1 MKRVVLRIGCGAVCA
16 ALALT
21 LGCGCALLPPATG
34 VPGAASSA
42 VSVPTD
48 DSGKPLYDPAVLNDS
63 RLRVLYCDSRSGSST
78 TILCGSTPL
87 HQSTR
92 SENVSLVEDSVTGT
106 ADYWLRSWSDPTGR
120 GGRRTALYDK
130 TGTEVMSFEG
140 EQSATLQ
147 NGLLVLQ
154 ESRLID
160 GGYVPESGY
169 GTCQVIDLATGAAL
183 PVPEGAYSCTL
194 CGDKLVFSC
203 YARPEGLDDYDWDT
217 DYQQNRW
224 VVVQEKDGTP
234 VYRAEA
240 ASAYRLFYDSDT
252 LSDWVKLD
260 VATGEETTDQIL
272 YNTQTGEQYTGFLQV
287 YPGGLASFSTSDGR
301 YELRD
306 MTTED
311 RGLIST
317 FDEQPSQY
325 FPGYVV
331 TWHSGEGHGYE
342 LYDLETGAK
351 TPLYDVDATDNTVA
365 VYALDGSTACI
376 PLMAQMLADTT
387 GMDLEE
393 ARSSITVS
401 TTAYA
406 LENFGLYDTTT
417 RMLVVYEA
425 PDYVKEEL
433 QKANVELEQ
442 KPIGVDALVFIV
454 NEDNPV
460 QALSQQQL
468 RDIYAGKITNWKD
481 VGGKDQEIVAFQRG
495 EDSGSQTLFKKLLI
509 QGGELMTP
517 PSELA
522 PAAMGELVD
531 SIADYNNSANA
542 IGFSVYYY
550 IDQMYSKP
558 GLRLLAV
565 DGVTPSNDTLADGS
579 YPLCNDFYAVIHPDA
594 AADSPERRLYDWLD
608 TDAGQDCIKKSGYVA
623 VGPQTTVTI
632 VD

>member
-1 MKRVVLRIGCGAVCA
+1 MKRVVLRIGCGAVCT

-21 LGCGCALLPPATG
+21 LGCGCTLLPPATG

-48 DSGKPLYDPAVLNDS
+48 DNGKPLYDPAVLNDS
-63 RLRVLYCDSRSGSST
+63 RLRVLYYYGRSGSST

-87 HQSTR
+87 HQSAR
-92 SENVSLVEDSVTGT
+92 SENVSLVEDSATGT

-169 GTCQVIDLATGAAL
+169 GTCRVIDLATGAAL

-217 DYQQNRW
+217 DYQQNSW
-224 VVVQEKDGTP
+224 VVVQEKDGTT
-234 VYRAEA
+234 VYRADA
-240 ASAYRLFYDSDT
+240 ASAYRLFYDSNT
-252 LSDWVKLD
+252 LSDWVELD
-260 VATGEETTDQIL
+260 IATGEETTDQIL
-272 YNTQTGEQYTGFLQV
+272 YNTQTGEQYMGFLQV

-331 TWHSGEGHGYE
+331 TWHSGEDHGYE

-365 VYALDGSTACI
+365 VYALDGSLRVYSKDNGKLLT
-376 PLMAQMLADTT
+376 DTT
-387 GMDLEE
+387 VEPVEHQQRVRMSNCGTGYVWLELQDNDRYE
-393 ARSSITVS
+393 
-401 TTAYA
+401 TTATRLYGPQGLVSDLTA
-406 LENFGLYDTTT
+406 LQGKYSYVNYLTTDPDGRPMFYGSRAAAGSAYGNVCDVLDADGKVVLHGLSSCTGYYSNS
-417 RMLVVYEA
+417 LNA
-425 PDYVKEEL
+425 LPDH
-433 QKANVELEQ
+433 
-442 KPIGVDALVFIV
+442 VF
-454 NEDNPV
+454 
-460 QALSQQQL
+460 A
-468 RDIYAGKITNWKD
+468 A
-481 VGGKDQEIVAFQRG
+481 QRG
-495 EDSGSQTLFKKLLI
+495 FYVGWMDTSGNWLYCQSIFSSATADDV
-509 QGGELMTP
+509 
-517 PSELA
+517 PS
-522 PAAMGELVD
+522 
-531 SIADYNNSANA
+531 Y
-542 IGFSVYYY
+542 
-550 IDQMYSKP
+550 
-558 GLRLLAV
+558 
-565 DGVTPSNDTLADGS
+565 
-579 YPLCNDFYAVIHPDA
+579 
-594 AADSPERRLYDWLD
+594 
-608 TDAGQDCIKKSGYVA
+608 GY
-623 VGPQTTVTI
+623 
-632 VD
+632 

>member
-1 MKRVVLRIGCGAVCA
+1 MKRVVLRIGCGAVCT

-48 DSGKPLYDPAVLNDS
+48 DSGKLLYDPAVLNDG
-63 RLRVLYCDSRSGSST
+63 RLRVLYCYGRSGSST
-78 TILCGSTPL
+78 TILCGNTPL
-87 HQSTR
+87 HQSVR
-92 SENVSLVEDSVTGT
+92 SENVSLVEDSTTGT

-140 EQSATLQ
+140 EQNATLQ

-183 PVPEGAYSCTL
+183 PVPEGAYSCTV

-217 DYQQNRW
+217 NYQQNSW

-234 VYRAEA
+234 AYRADA

-252 LSDWVKLD
+252 LSDWVELD

-287 YPGGLASFSTSDGR
+287 YPGGLASFSTGDGR

-311 RGLIST
+311 RGLIAT

-331 TWHSGEGHGYE
+331 TWHSGEDHGYD

-351 TPLYDVDATDNTVA
+351 TPLYDVDATDSTVA
-365 VYALDGSTACI
+365 VYALDGSLRVYSKDNGKLLT
-376 PLMAQMLADTT
+376 DTT
-387 GMDLEE
+387 VEPLEHQQ
-393 ARSSITVS
+393 RV
-401 TTAYA
+401 
-406 LENFGLYDTTT
+406 
-417 RMLVVYEA
+417 RM
-425 PDYVKEEL
+425 
-433 QKANVELEQ
+433 
-442 KPIGVDALVFIV
+442 
-454 NEDNPV
+454 
-460 QALSQQQL
+460 
-468 RDIYAGKITNWKD
+468 
-481 VGGKDQEIVAFQRG
+481 
-495 EDSGSQTLFKKLLI
+495 
-509 QGGELMTP
+509 
-517 PSELA
+517 
-522 PAAMGELVD
+522 
-531 SIADYNNSANA
+531 
-542 IGFSVYYY
+542 
-550 IDQMYSKP
+550 
-558 GLRLLAV
+558 
-565 DGVTPSNDTLADGS
+565 SNCG
-579 YPLCNDFYAVIHPDA
+579 
-594 AADSPERRLYDWLD
+594 
-608 TDAGQDCIKKSGYVA
+608 SGYVWLELQDNDRYKTTATRLYGPQGLVSDLTALQGKYGYINYLTTDPDGRPMFCGIRSA
-623 VGPQTTVTI
+623 VGSAYGNVCDVLDADGNVVLQGLSSCTGYYSNSLNALPDHVFAAQRGFYVGWMDTSGNWLYCQSIFSSATADDVPSYGY
-632 VD
+632 

>member
-1 MKRVVLRIGCGAVCA
+1 MKRVVLRIGCEAVCT

-48 DSGKPLYDPAVLNDS
+48 DNGNPLYDPAVLNDS
-63 RLRVLYCDSRSGSST
+63 RLRVLYCDGRFGSST

-92 SENVSLVEDSVTGT
+92 SENVSLVEDSATGT

-147 NGLLVLQ
+147 SGLLVLQ

-203 YARPEGLDDYDWDT
+203 YDRPEGLDDYDWDT
-217 DYQQNRW
+217 DYQQNSW

-252 LSDWVKLD
+252 LSDWVELD

-272 YNTQTGEQYTGFLQV
+272 YNVLTGEQCTGFLQV

-311 RGLIST
+311 RGLIAT

-331 TWHSGEGHGYE
+331 TWHSGEDHGYD

-365 VYALDGSTACI
+365 VYALDGSLRVYSKDNGKLLT
-376 PLMAQMLADTT
+376 DTT
-387 GMDLEE
+387 VEPVEHQQRVRMSNCGTGYVWLELQDNDRYE
-393 ARSSITVS
+393 
-401 TTAYA
+401 TTATRLYGPQGLVSDLTA
-406 LENFGLYDTTT
+406 LQGKYSYVNYLTTDPDGRPMFCGSRAAAGSAYGNVCDVLDADGKVVLQGLSSCTGYYSNS
-417 RMLVVYEA
+417 LNA
-425 PDYVKEEL
+425 LPDH
-433 QKANVELEQ
+433 
-442 KPIGVDALVFIV
+442 VF
-454 NEDNPV
+454 
-460 QALSQQQL
+460 A
-468 RDIYAGKITNWKD
+468 A
-481 VGGKDQEIVAFQRG
+481 QRG
-495 EDSGSQTLFKKLLI
+495 FYVGWMDTSGNWLYCQSIFSSATADDV
-509 QGGELMTP
+509 
-517 PSELA
+517 PS
-522 PAAMGELVD
+522 
-531 SIADYNNSANA
+531 Y
-542 IGFSVYYY
+542 
-550 IDQMYSKP
+550 
-558 GLRLLAV
+558 
-565 DGVTPSNDTLADGS
+565 
-579 YPLCNDFYAVIHPDA
+579 
-594 AADSPERRLYDWLD
+594 
-608 TDAGQDCIKKSGYVA
+608 GY
-623 VGPQTTVTI
+623 
-632 VD
+632 

>member
-1 MKRVVLRIGCGAVCA
+1 MKRVVLRIGCGAVCT

-48 DSGKPLYDPAVLNDS
+48 DSGKPLYDPAVLNDG
-63 RLRVLYCDSRSGSST
+63 RLRVLYCDGRSGSST

-87 HQSTR
+87 HQSAR
-92 SENVSLVEDSVTGT
+92 SENVSLVEDSATGT

-140 EQSATLQ
+140 EQNATLQ
-147 NGLLVLQ
+147 NGLLVLL

-183 PVPEGAYSCTL
+183 PVPEGAYSCTV

-217 DYQQNRW
+217 DYQQNSW

-234 VYRAEA
+234 VYRADA

-252 LSDWVKLD
+252 LSDWVELD
-260 VATGEETTDQIL
+260 VTTGEETTDQIL

-287 YPGGLASFSTSDGR
+287 YPSGLASFSSGNGR

-311 RGLIST
+311 RGLIAA

-331 TWHSGEGHGYE
+331 TWHSGEDHGYE

-351 TPLYDVDATDNTVA
+351 TPLYDVNATDNTIA
-365 VYALDGSTACI
+365 VYAQDGSLRVYSKDNGKLLT
-376 PLMAQMLADTT
+376 DTT
-387 GMDLEE
+387 VEPVEHQQRVRMSNCGSGYVWLELQDNDRYE
-393 ARSSITVS
+393 
-401 TTAYA
+401 TTATRLYGPQGLVSDLTA
-406 LENFGLYDTTT
+406 LQGKYSYVDYLTTDPDGRPMFCGSRAAAGSAYGSVYDVLDADGKVVLQGLASCAGYYSNS
-417 RMLVVYEA
+417 LNA
-425 PDYVKEEL
+425 LPDH
-433 QKANVELEQ
+433 
-442 KPIGVDALVFIV
+442 VF
-454 NEDNPV
+454 
-460 QALSQQQL
+460 A
-468 RDIYAGKITNWKD
+468 A
-481 VGGKDQEIVAFQRG
+481 QRG
-495 EDSGSQTLFKKLLI
+495 FYVGWMDTSGNWLYCQ
-509 QGGELMTP
+509 
-517 PSELA
+517 
-522 PAAMGELVD
+522 
-531 SIADYNNSANA
+531 SI
-542 IGFSVYYY
+542 FS
-550 IDQMYSKP
+550 S
-558 GLRLLAV
+558 
-565 DGVTPSNDTLADGS
+565 
-579 YPLCNDFYAVIHPDA
+579 A
-594 AADSPERRLYDWLD
+594 AADDEPSY
-608 TDAGQDCIKKSGYVA
+608 GY
-623 VGPQTTVTI
+623 
-632 VD
+632 

>member
-1 MKRVVLRIGCGAVCA
+1 MKRVVLRIGCGAVCT

-21 LGCGCALLPPATG
+21 LGCGCTLLPPATG

-48 DSGKPLYDPAVLNDS
+48 DNGKPLYDPAVLNDS

-87 HQSTR
+87 HQSAR
-92 SENVSLVEDSVTGT
+92 SENVSLVEDSATGT

-183 PVPEGAYSCTL
+183 PVPEGAYSCTV

-217 DYQQNRW
+217 DYRQNSW

-234 VYRAEA
+234 VYRADA

-252 LSDWVKLD
+252 LSDWVVLD
-260 VATGEETTDQIL
+260 VTTGEETTDRIL
-272 YNTQTGEQYTGFLQV
+272 YNVLTGEQCTGFLQV

-311 RGLIST
+311 RGLIAA

-331 TWHSGEGHGYE
+331 TWHSGEDHGYE
-342 LYDLETGAK
+342 LYDLETGTK
-351 TPLYDVDATDNTVA
+351 TPLYDVNATDNTVA
-365 VYALDGSTACI
+365 VYALDGSLRVYSTDNGK
-376 PLMAQMLADTT
+376 LLTDTT
-387 GMDLEE
+387 VEPVE
-393 ARSSITVS
+393 HQQRV
-401 TTAYA
+401 
-406 LENFGLYDTTT
+406 
-417 RMLVVYEA
+417 RM
-425 PDYVKEEL
+425 
-433 QKANVELEQ
+433 
-442 KPIGVDALVFIV
+442 
-454 NEDNPV
+454 
-460 QALSQQQL
+460 
-468 RDIYAGKITNWKD
+468 
-481 VGGKDQEIVAFQRG
+481 
-495 EDSGSQTLFKKLLI
+495 
-509 QGGELMTP
+509 
-517 PSELA
+517 
-522 PAAMGELVD
+522 
-531 SIADYNNSANA
+531 
-542 IGFSVYYY
+542 
-550 IDQMYSKP
+550 
-558 GLRLLAV
+558 
-565 DGVTPSNDTLADGS
+565 SNYG
-579 YPLCNDFYAVIHPDA
+579 
-594 AADSPERRLYDWLD
+594 
-608 TDAGQDCIKKSGYVA
+608 SGYVWLKLQDNDRYETTATRLYGPQGLVSDLTALQGKYSYVNYLTTDPDGRPMFYGSRSA
-623 VGPQTTVTI
+623 VGSAYGNVCDVLDADGKVVLQGLASCAGYYSNSLNALPDHVFAAQRGFYVGWMDTSGNWLYCQSIFSSATA
-632 VD
+632 DDEPSYGY

>member
-63 RLRVLYCDSRSGSST
+63 RLRVLYCDGRSGSST

-92 SENVSLVEDSVTGT
+92 SENVLLVEDSATGT

-183 PVPEGAYSCTL
+183 PVPEGAYSCTV

-217 DYQQNRW
+217 DYQQNSW

-234 VYRAEA
+234 VYRADA

-252 LSDWVKLD
+252 LSDWVELD

-272 YNTQTGEQYTGFLQV
+272 YNVLTGEQCTGFLQV
-287 YPGGLASFSTSDGR
+287 YPGGLASFSTGDGR

-311 RGLIST
+311 RGLIAA

-331 TWHSGEGHGYE
+331 TWHSGEDHGYE

-351 TPLYDVDATDNTVA
+351 TPLYDVDATDSTIA
-365 VYALDGSTACI
+365 VYALDGSLRVYSKDNGKLLT
-376 PLMAQMLADTT
+376 DTT
-387 GMDLEE
+387 VEPVE
-393 ARSSITVS
+393 HQQRV
-401 TTAYA
+401 
-406 LENFGLYDTTT
+406 
-417 RMLVVYEA
+417 RM
-425 PDYVKEEL
+425 
-433 QKANVELEQ
+433 
-442 KPIGVDALVFIV
+442 
-454 NEDNPV
+454 
-460 QALSQQQL
+460 
-468 RDIYAGKITNWKD
+468 
-481 VGGKDQEIVAFQRG
+481 
-495 EDSGSQTLFKKLLI
+495 
-509 QGGELMTP
+509 
-517 PSELA
+517 
-522 PAAMGELVD
+522 
-531 SIADYNNSANA
+531 
-542 IGFSVYYY
+542 
-550 IDQMYSKP
+550 
-558 GLRLLAV
+558 
-565 DGVTPSNDTLADGS
+565 SNCG
-579 YPLCNDFYAVIHPDA
+579 
-594 AADSPERRLYDWLD
+594 
-608 TDAGQDCIKKSGYVA
+608 SGYVWLELQDNDRYETTA
-623 VGPQTTVTI
+623 TRLYGPQGLVSDLTALQGKYSYINYLTTDPDGRPMFYGSRAAAGSAYGNVYDVLDADGKVVLQGLSSCTGYYSNSLNALPDHVFAAQRGFYVGWMDTSGNWLYCQSI
-632 VD
+632 FSSATADDEPSYGY

>member
-1 MKRVVLRIGCGAVCA
+1 MKRVVLRIGCGAVCT

-21 LGCGCALLPPATG
+21 LGCGCALLPSATG

-63 RLRVLYCDSRSGSST
+63 RLRVLYCDGRSGSST

-87 HQSTR
+87 HQSAR
-92 SENVSLVEDSVTGT
+92 SENVSLVEDSATGT

-154 ESRLID
+154 ENRLID

-217 DYQQNRW
+217 DYQQNSW
-224 VVVQEKDGTP
+224 VVVQEKDGTT

-252 LSDWVKLD
+252 LSDWVELD
-260 VATGEETTDQIL
+260 VATGEKTTDQIL
-272 YNTQTGEQYTGFLQV
+272 YNTQTGEQYMGFLQV

-311 RGLIST
+311 RGLIAA

-331 TWHSGEGHGYE
+331 TWHSGEDHGYE
-342 LYDLETGAK
+342 LYDLETGTK
-351 TPLYDVDATDNTVA
+351 TPLYDVDATDSTIA
-365 VYALDGSTACI
+365 VYALDGSLRVYSKDNGKLLT
-376 PLMAQMLADTT
+376 DTT
-387 GMDLEE
+387 VKPVEHQQRVRMSNCGTGYVWLELQDNDRYE
-393 ARSSITVS
+393 
-401 TTAYA
+401 TTATRLYGPQGLVSDLTA
-406 LENFGLYDTTT
+406 LQGKYSYVDYLTTDPDGSPMFCGSRAAAGSAYGNVYDVLDADGKVVLQGLSSCTGYYSNS
-417 RMLVVYEA
+417 LNA
-425 PDYVKEEL
+425 LPDH
-433 QKANVELEQ
+433 
-442 KPIGVDALVFIV
+442 VF
-454 NEDNPV
+454 
-460 QALSQQQL
+460 A
-468 RDIYAGKITNWKD
+468 A
-481 VGGKDQEIVAFQRG
+481 QRG
-495 EDSGSQTLFKKLLI
+495 FYVGWMDTSGNWLYCQSIFSSATADDV
-509 QGGELMTP
+509 
-517 PSELA
+517 PS
-522 PAAMGELVD
+522 
-531 SIADYNNSANA
+531 Y
-542 IGFSVYYY
+542 
-550 IDQMYSKP
+550 
-558 GLRLLAV
+558 
-565 DGVTPSNDTLADGS
+565 
-579 YPLCNDFYAVIHPDA
+579 
-594 AADSPERRLYDWLD
+594 
-608 TDAGQDCIKKSGYVA
+608 GY
-623 VGPQTTVTI
+623 
-632 VD
+632 

>member
-1 MKRVVLRIGCGAVCA
+1 MKRVVLRIGCGAVCT

-48 DSGKPLYDPAVLNDS
+48 DNGKPLYDPAVLNDG

-217 DYQQNRW
+217 DYQQNSW
-224 VVVQEKDGTP
+224 VVMQEKDGTP
-234 VYRAEA
+234 VYRADA

-252 LSDWVKLD
+252 LSDWVVLD
-260 VATGEETTDQIL
+260 VTTGEETTDRIL
-272 YNTQTGEQYTGFLQV
+272 YNVLTGEQCTGFLQV

-311 RGLIST
+311 RGLIAA

-331 TWHSGEGHGYE
+331 TWHSGEDHGYE
-342 LYDLETGAK
+342 LYDLETGTK
-351 TPLYDVDATDNTVA
+351 TPLYDVNATDNTVA
-365 VYALDGSTACI
+365 VYALDGSLRVYSTDNGK
-376 PLMAQMLADTT
+376 LLTDTT
-387 GMDLEE
+387 VEPVEHQQRVRMSNCGNGYVWLKLQDNDRYE
-393 ARSSITVS
+393 
-401 TTAYA
+401 TTATRLYGPQGLVSDLTA
-406 LENFGLYDTTT
+406 LQGKYSYVNYLTTDPDGRPMFYGSRAAAGSAYGNVCDVLDADGKVVLHGLSSCTGYYSNS
-417 RMLVVYEA
+417 LNA
-425 PDYVKEEL
+425 LPDH
-433 QKANVELEQ
+433 
-442 KPIGVDALVFIV
+442 VF
-454 NEDNPV
+454 
-460 QALSQQQL
+460 A
-468 RDIYAGKITNWKD
+468 A
-481 VGGKDQEIVAFQRG
+481 QRG
-495 EDSGSQTLFKKLLI
+495 FYVGWMDTSGNWLYCQSIFSSATADDV
-509 QGGELMTP
+509 
-517 PSELA
+517 PS
-522 PAAMGELVD
+522 
-531 SIADYNNSANA
+531 Y
-542 IGFSVYYY
+542 
-550 IDQMYSKP
+550 
-558 GLRLLAV
+558 
-565 DGVTPSNDTLADGS
+565 
-579 YPLCNDFYAVIHPDA
+579 
-594 AADSPERRLYDWLD
+594 
-608 TDAGQDCIKKSGYVA
+608 GY
-623 VGPQTTVTI
+623 
-632 VD
+632 

>member
-48 DSGKPLYDPAVLNDS
+48 DSGKPLYDPAVLNDG
-63 RLRVLYCDSRSGSST
+63 RLRVLYYYGRSGSST

-87 HQSTR
+87 HQSAR
-92 SENVSLVEDSVTGT
+92 SENVSLVEDSATGA
-106 ADYWLRSWSDPTGR
+106 ADYWLRSWSDHTGR

-130 TGTEVMSFEG
+130 TGTEVLSFEG
-140 EQSATLQ
+140 EQNATLQ

-169 GTCQVIDLATGAAL
+169 GTCQVIDLATSAAL

-217 DYQQNRW
+217 DYRQNSW

-234 VYRAEA
+234 VYRADA

-252 LSDWVKLD
+252 LSDWVVLD
-260 VATGEETTDQIL
+260 VTTGEETTDRIL
-272 YNTQTGEQYTGFLQV
+272 YNVLTGEQCTGFLQV

-311 RGLIST
+311 RGLIAA

-331 TWHSGEGHGYE
+331 TWHSGEDHGYE
-342 LYDLETGAK
+342 LYDLETGTK
-351 TPLYDVDATDNTVA
+351 TPLYDVNATDNTVA
-365 VYALDGSTACI
+365 VYALDGSLRVYSTDNGK
-376 PLMAQMLADTT
+376 LLTDTT
-387 GMDLEE
+387 VEPVE
-393 ARSSITVS
+393 HQQRV
-401 TTAYA
+401 
-406 LENFGLYDTTT
+406 
-417 RMLVVYEA
+417 RM
-425 PDYVKEEL
+425 
-433 QKANVELEQ
+433 
-442 KPIGVDALVFIV
+442 
-454 NEDNPV
+454 
-460 QALSQQQL
+460 
-468 RDIYAGKITNWKD
+468 
-481 VGGKDQEIVAFQRG
+481 
-495 EDSGSQTLFKKLLI
+495 
-509 QGGELMTP
+509 
-517 PSELA
+517 
-522 PAAMGELVD
+522 
-531 SIADYNNSANA
+531 
-542 IGFSVYYY
+542 
-550 IDQMYSKP
+550 
-558 GLRLLAV
+558 
-565 DGVTPSNDTLADGS
+565 SNCG
-579 YPLCNDFYAVIHPDA
+579 
-594 AADSPERRLYDWLD
+594 
-608 TDAGQDCIKKSGYVA
+608 SGYVWLKLQDNDRYETTA
-623 VGPQTTVTI
+623 TRLYGPQGLVSDLTALQGKYSYINYLTTDPDGRPMFYGSRAAAGSAYGNVYDVLDADGKVVLQGLSSCAGYYSNSLNALPDHVFAAQRGFYVGWMDTSGNWLYCQSI
-632 VD
+632 FSSATADDEPSYGY

>member
-48 DSGKPLYDPAVLNDS
+48 DSGKPLYDPAVLNDG
-63 RLRVLYCDSRSGSST
+63 RLRVLYCYDRAGSST

-87 HQSTR
+87 HQAAR
-92 SENVSLVEDSVTGT
+92 SENVSLVEDSATGI
-106 ADYWLRSWSDPTGR
+106 ADHWLRSWSDPTGR

-140 EQSATLQ
+140 EQNATLQ

-217 DYQQNRW
+217 DYQQNSW

-234 VYRAEA
+234 VYRADA
-240 ASAYRLFYDSDT
+240 ASAYRLFYNSDT
-252 LSDWVKLD
+252 LSDWVELD
-260 VATGEETTDQIL
+260 IATGEETTDRIL
-272 YNTQTGEQYTGFLQV
+272 YNVLTGEQCTGFLQV
-287 YPGGLASFSTSDGR
+287 YPGGLASFSTGDGR

-311 RGLIST
+311 RGLIAA

-331 TWHSGEGHGYE
+331 TWHSGEDHGYE
-342 LYDLETGAK
+342 LYDLETGTK
-351 TPLYDVDATDNTVA
+351 TPLYDVNTTDNTIA
-365 VYALDGSTACI
+365 VYALDGSLRVYSKDNGKLLT
-376 PLMAQMLADTT
+376 DTT
-387 GMDLEE
+387 VEPVE
-393 ARSSITVS
+393 HQQRV
-401 TTAYA
+401 
-406 LENFGLYDTTT
+406 
-417 RMLVVYEA
+417 RM
-425 PDYVKEEL
+425 
-433 QKANVELEQ
+433 
-442 KPIGVDALVFIV
+442 
-454 NEDNPV
+454 
-460 QALSQQQL
+460 
-468 RDIYAGKITNWKD
+468 
-481 VGGKDQEIVAFQRG
+481 
-495 EDSGSQTLFKKLLI
+495 
-509 QGGELMTP
+509 
-517 PSELA
+517 
-522 PAAMGELVD
+522 
-531 SIADYNNSANA
+531 
-542 IGFSVYYY
+542 
-550 IDQMYSKP
+550 
-558 GLRLLAV
+558 
-565 DGVTPSNDTLADGS
+565 SNYG
-579 YPLCNDFYAVIHPDA
+579 
-594 AADSPERRLYDWLD
+594 
-608 TDAGQDCIKKSGYVA
+608 SGYVWLKLQDNDRYETTATRLYGPQGLVSDLTALQGKYSYVNYLTTDPDGRPMFYGSRSA
-623 VGPQTTVTI
+623 VGSAYGNVCDVLDADGKVVLQGLASCAGYYSNSLNALPDHVFAAQRGFYVGWMDTSGNWLYCQSIFSSATA
-632 VD
+632 DDEPSYGY

>member
-1 MKRVVLRIGCGAVCA
+1 MKRVVLRIGCGAVCT

-48 DSGKPLYDPAVLNDS
+48 DNGKPLYDPAVLNDS

-87 HQSTR
+87 HQSAR
-92 SENVSLVEDSVTGT
+92 SENVSLVEDSATGT

-217 DYQQNRW
+217 DYRQNSW

-234 VYRAEA
+234 VYRADA

-252 LSDWVKLD
+252 LSDWVVLD
-260 VATGEETTDQIL
+260 VTTGEETTDRIL
-272 YNTQTGEQYTGFLQV
+272 YNVLTGEQCTGFLQV

-311 RGLIST
+311 RGLIAA

-331 TWHSGEGHGYE
+331 TWHSGEDHGYE
-342 LYDLETGAK
+342 LYDLETGTK
-351 TPLYDVDATDNTVA
+351 TPLYDVDATDSTVA
-365 VYALDGSTACI
+365 VYALDGSLRVYSTDNGK
-376 PLMAQMLADTT
+376 LLTDTT
-387 GMDLEE
+387 VEPVE
-393 ARSSITVS
+393 HQQRV
-401 TTAYA
+401 
-406 LENFGLYDTTT
+406 
-417 RMLVVYEA
+417 RM
-425 PDYVKEEL
+425 
-433 QKANVELEQ
+433 
-442 KPIGVDALVFIV
+442 
-454 NEDNPV
+454 
-460 QALSQQQL
+460 
-468 RDIYAGKITNWKD
+468 
-481 VGGKDQEIVAFQRG
+481 
-495 EDSGSQTLFKKLLI
+495 
-509 QGGELMTP
+509 
-517 PSELA
+517 
-522 PAAMGELVD
+522 
-531 SIADYNNSANA
+531 
-542 IGFSVYYY
+542 
-550 IDQMYSKP
+550 
-558 GLRLLAV
+558 
-565 DGVTPSNDTLADGS
+565 SNCG
-579 YPLCNDFYAVIHPDA
+579 
-594 AADSPERRLYDWLD
+594 
-608 TDAGQDCIKKSGYVA
+608 SGYVWLKLQDNDRYETTA
-623 VGPQTTVTI
+623 TWLYGPQGLVSDLTALQGKYSYINYLTTDPDGRPMFYGSRAAAGSAYGNVCDVLDADGKVVLQGLAGCAGYYSNSLNALPDHVFAAQRGFYVGWMDTSGNWLYCQSI
-632 VD
+632 FSSATADDEPSYGY

>member
-48 DSGKPLYDPAVLNDS
+48 DSGKPLYDPAVLNDD
-63 RLRVLYCDSRSGSST
+63 RLRVLYCYDRAGSST

-87 HQSTR
+87 HQSAR
-92 SENVSLVEDSVTGT
+92 SENVSLVEDSATGT

-130 TGTEVMSFEG
+130 TGTEVLSFEG

-183 PVPEGAYSCTL
+183 SVPEGAYSCTL

-217 DYQQNRW
+217 DYQQNSW
-224 VVVQEKDGTP
+224 VVMQEKDGTP

-252 LSDWVKLD
+252 LSDWVVLD
-260 VATGEETTDQIL
+260 VTTGEETTDRIL
-272 YNTQTGEQYTGFLQV
+272 YNVLTGEQCTGFLQV
-287 YPGGLASFSTSDGR
+287 YPGGLASFSTGDGR

-311 RGLIST
+311 RGLIAA

-331 TWHSGEGHGYE
+331 TWHSGEDHGYE
-342 LYDLETGAK
+342 LYDLETGTK
-351 TPLYDVDATDNTVA
+351 TPLYDVNATDNTVA
-365 VYALDGSTACI
+365 VYALDGSLRVYSTDNGK
-376 PLMAQMLADTT
+376 LLTDTT
-387 GMDLEE
+387 VEPVE
-393 ARSSITVS
+393 HQQRV
-401 TTAYA
+401 
-406 LENFGLYDTTT
+406 
-417 RMLVVYEA
+417 RM
-425 PDYVKEEL
+425 
-433 QKANVELEQ
+433 
-442 KPIGVDALVFIV
+442 
-454 NEDNPV
+454 
-460 QALSQQQL
+460 
-468 RDIYAGKITNWKD
+468 
-481 VGGKDQEIVAFQRG
+481 
-495 EDSGSQTLFKKLLI
+495 
-509 QGGELMTP
+509 
-517 PSELA
+517 
-522 PAAMGELVD
+522 
-531 SIADYNNSANA
+531 
-542 IGFSVYYY
+542 
-550 IDQMYSKP
+550 
-558 GLRLLAV
+558 
-565 DGVTPSNDTLADGS
+565 SNCG
-579 YPLCNDFYAVIHPDA
+579 
-594 AADSPERRLYDWLD
+594 
-608 TDAGQDCIKKSGYVA
+608 SGYVWLKLQDNDRYETTA
-623 VGPQTTVTI
+623 TRLYGPQGLVSDLTALQGKYSYINYLTTDPDGRPMFYGSRAAAGSAYGNVYDVLDADGKVVLQGLSSSTRYYSNSLNALPDHVFAAQRGFYVGWMDTSGNWLYCQSI
-632 VD
+632 FSSATADDEPSYGY

>member
-48 DSGKPLYDPAVLNDS
+48 DSGKPLYDPAVLNDD
-63 RLRVLYCDSRSGSST
+63 RLRVLYCYDRAGSST

-87 HQSTR
+87 HQAAR
-92 SENVSLVEDSVTGT
+92 SENVSLVEDSATGI

-140 EQSATLQ
+140 EQNATLQ

-154 ESRLID
+154 ESRLVD

-224 VVVQEKDGTP
+224 VVVQEKDSTP
-234 VYRAEA
+234 VYRADA

-252 LSDWVKLD
+252 LSDWVVLD
-260 VATGEETTDQIL
+260 VTTGEETTDRIL
-272 YNTQTGEQYTGFLQV
+272 YNVLTGEQCTGFLQV
-287 YPGGLASFSTSDGR
+287 YPGGLASFSTGDGR

-311 RGLIST
+311 RGLIAA

-331 TWHSGEGHGYE
+331 TWHSGEDHGYE

-351 TPLYDVDATDNTVA
+351 TPLYDVDATDSTIA
-365 VYALDGSTACI
+365 VYAQDGSLRVYSKDNGKLLT
-376 PLMAQMLADTT
+376 DTT
-387 GMDLEE
+387 VEPVE
-393 ARSSITVS
+393 HQQRV
-401 TTAYA
+401 
-406 LENFGLYDTTT
+406 
-417 RMLVVYEA
+417 RM
-425 PDYVKEEL
+425 
-433 QKANVELEQ
+433 
-442 KPIGVDALVFIV
+442 
-454 NEDNPV
+454 
-460 QALSQQQL
+460 
-468 RDIYAGKITNWKD
+468 
-481 VGGKDQEIVAFQRG
+481 
-495 EDSGSQTLFKKLLI
+495 
-509 QGGELMTP
+509 
-517 PSELA
+517 
-522 PAAMGELVD
+522 
-531 SIADYNNSANA
+531 
-542 IGFSVYYY
+542 
-550 IDQMYSKP
+550 
-558 GLRLLAV
+558 
-565 DGVTPSNDTLADGS
+565 SNCG
-579 YPLCNDFYAVIHPDA
+579 
-594 AADSPERRLYDWLD
+594 
-608 TDAGQDCIKKSGYVA
+608 SGYVWLKLQDNDRYETTA
-623 VGPQTTVTI
+623 TRLYGPQGLVSDLTALQGKYSYVNYLTTDPDGRPMFYGSRAAAGSSYGSVCDVLDAGGNVVLQGLSSCTGYYSNSLNALPDHVFAAQRGFYVGWMDTSGNWLYCQSI
-632 VD
+632 FSSATADDVPSYGY

>member
-1 MKRVVLRIGCGAVCA
+1 M
-16 ALALT
+16 
-21 LGCGCALLPPATG
+21 
-34 VPGAASSA
+34 PGAASSA

-48 DSGKPLYDPAVLNDS
+48 DNGKPLYDPAVLNDS
-63 RLRVLYCDSRSGSST
+63 RLRVLYCDGRSGSST

-92 SENVSLVEDSVTGT
+92 SENVSLVEDSATGT

-169 GTCQVIDLATGAAL
+169 GTCQVIDLATGTAL
-183 PVPEGAYSCTL
+183 PVPVGAYSCTL

-217 DYQQNRW
+217 DYQQNSW
-224 VVVQEKDGTP
+224 VVVQEKDGTT
-234 VYRAEA
+234 VYRADA

-252 LSDWVKLD
+252 LSDWVELD
-260 VATGEETTDQIL
+260 VATGAETTDQIL

-311 RGLIST
+311 RGLIAA

-331 TWHSGEGHGYE
+331 TWHSGENHGYE

-351 TPLYDVDATDNTVA
+351 TPLYDVDAADNTVA
-365 VYALDGSTACI
+365 VYALDGSLRVYSKDNGKLLT
-376 PLMAQMLADTT
+376 DTT
-387 GMDLEE
+387 VEPVE
-393 ARSSITVS
+393 HQQRV
-401 TTAYA
+401 
-406 LENFGLYDTTT
+406 
-417 RMLVVYEA
+417 RM
-425 PDYVKEEL
+425 
-433 QKANVELEQ
+433 
-442 KPIGVDALVFIV
+442 
-454 NEDNPV
+454 
-460 QALSQQQL
+460 
-468 RDIYAGKITNWKD
+468 
-481 VGGKDQEIVAFQRG
+481 
-495 EDSGSQTLFKKLLI
+495 
-509 QGGELMTP
+509 
-517 PSELA
+517 
-522 PAAMGELVD
+522 
-531 SIADYNNSANA
+531 
-542 IGFSVYYY
+542 
-550 IDQMYSKP
+550 
-558 GLRLLAV
+558 
-565 DGVTPSNDTLADGS
+565 SNCG
-579 YPLCNDFYAVIHPDA
+579 
-594 AADSPERRLYDWLD
+594 
-608 TDAGQDCIKKSGYVA
+608 SGYVWLELQDNDRYETTA
-623 VGPQTTVTI
+623 TRLYGPQGLVSDLTALQGKYSYVNYLTTDPDGRPMFYGSRAAAGSSYGSVCDVLNADGKVVLQGLSSCTGYYSNSLNALPDHVFAAQRGFYVGWMDTSGNWLYCQSI
-632 VD
+632 FSSATADDVPSYGY

>member
-1 MKRVVLRIGCGAVCA
+1 MKRVVLRIGCGALCA

-48 DSGKPLYDPAVLNDS
+48 DNGKPLYDPAVLNDS

-87 HQSTR
+87 HQSAR
-92 SENVSLVEDSVTGT
+92 SENVSLVEDSATGA
-106 ADYWLRSWSDPTGR
+106 ADYWLRSWSDHTGR

-130 TGTEVMSFEG
+130 TGTEVLSFEG
-140 EQSATLQ
+140 EQNATLQ

-217 DYQQNRW
+217 DYRQNSW

-234 VYRAEA
+234 VYRADA

-252 LSDWVKLD
+252 LSDWVVLD
-260 VATGEETTDQIL
+260 VTTGEETTDRIL
-272 YNTQTGEQYTGFLQV
+272 YNVLTGEQCTGFLQV

-311 RGLIST
+311 RGLIAA

-331 TWHSGEGHGYE
+331 TWHSGEDHGYE
-342 LYDLETGAK
+342 LYDLETGTK
-351 TPLYDVDATDNTVA
+351 TPLYDVNATDNTVA
-365 VYALDGSTACI
+365 VYALDGSLRVYSTDNGK
-376 PLMAQMLADTT
+376 LLTDTT
-387 GMDLEE
+387 VEPVE
-393 ARSSITVS
+393 HQQRV
-401 TTAYA
+401 
-406 LENFGLYDTTT
+406 
-417 RMLVVYEA
+417 RM
-425 PDYVKEEL
+425 
-433 QKANVELEQ
+433 
-442 KPIGVDALVFIV
+442 
-454 NEDNPV
+454 
-460 QALSQQQL
+460 
-468 RDIYAGKITNWKD
+468 
-481 VGGKDQEIVAFQRG
+481 
-495 EDSGSQTLFKKLLI
+495 
-509 QGGELMTP
+509 
-517 PSELA
+517 
-522 PAAMGELVD
+522 
-531 SIADYNNSANA
+531 
-542 IGFSVYYY
+542 
-550 IDQMYSKP
+550 
-558 GLRLLAV
+558 
-565 DGVTPSNDTLADGS
+565 SNCG
-579 YPLCNDFYAVIHPDA
+579 
-594 AADSPERRLYDWLD
+594 
-608 TDAGQDCIKKSGYVA
+608 SGYVWLKLQDNDRYETTA
-623 VGPQTTVTI
+623 TRLYGPQGLVSDLTALQGKYSYINYLTTDPDGRPMFYGSRAAAGSAYGNVCDVLDADGKVVLQGLASCAGYYSNSLNALPDHVFAAQRGFYVGWMDTSGNWLYCQSI
-632 VD
+632 FSSATADDEPSYGY

>member
-48 DSGKPLYDPAVLNDS
+48 DSGKPLYDPAVLNDG
-63 RLRVLYCDSRSGSST
+63 RLRVLYCYDRAGSST

-87 HQSTR
+87 HQAAR
-92 SENVSLVEDSVTGT
+92 SENVSLVEDSATGI

-154 ESRLID
+154 ESRLVD

-217 DYQQNRW
+217 DYQQNSW

-234 VYRAEA
+234 AYRADA

-252 LSDWVKLD
+252 LSDWVELD
-260 VATGEETTDQIL
+260 VATGEEITDQIL
-272 YNTQTGEQYTGFLQV
+272 YNVLTGEQCTGFLQV
-287 YPGGLASFSTSDGR
+287 YPGGLASFSTGDGR

-311 RGLIST
+311 RGLIAT

-331 TWHSGEGHGYE
+331 TWHSGEDHGYD

-351 TPLYDVDATDNTVA
+351 TPLYDVDANDSTIA
-365 VYALDGSTACI
+365 VYALDGSLRVYSKDNGKLLT
-376 PLMAQMLADTT
+376 DTT
-387 GMDLEE
+387 VEPVEHQQRVRMSNCGSGYVWLELQDNDRYE
-393 ARSSITVS
+393 
-401 TTAYA
+401 TTATRLYGPQGLVSDLTA
-406 LENFGLYDTTT
+406 LQGKYSYINYLTTDPDGRPMFYGSRSAVGSAYGNVYDVLDADGKVVLQGLASCAGYYSNS
-417 RMLVVYEA
+417 LNA
-425 PDYVKEEL
+425 LPDH
-433 QKANVELEQ
+433 
-442 KPIGVDALVFIV
+442 VF
-454 NEDNPV
+454 
-460 QALSQQQL
+460 A
-468 RDIYAGKITNWKD
+468 A
-481 VGGKDQEIVAFQRG
+481 QRG
-495 EDSGSQTLFKKLLI
+495 FYVGWMDTSGNWLYCQ
-509 QGGELMTP
+509 
-517 PSELA
+517 
-522 PAAMGELVD
+522 
-531 SIADYNNSANA
+531 SI
-542 IGFSVYYY
+542 FS
-550 IDQMYSKP
+550 S
-558 GLRLLAV
+558 
-565 DGVTPSNDTLADGS
+565 
-579 YPLCNDFYAVIHPDA
+579 A
-594 AADSPERRLYDWLD
+594 AADDEPSY
-608 TDAGQDCIKKSGYVA
+608 GY
-623 VGPQTTVTI
+623 
-632 VD
+632 

>member
-1 MKRVVLRIGCGAVCA
+1 MKRVVLRIGCGAVCT

-21 LGCGCALLPPATG
+21 LGCGCTLLPPATG

-48 DSGKPLYDPAVLNDS
+48 DNGKPLYDPAVLNDS

-87 HQSTR
+87 HQSAR
-92 SENVSLVEDSVTGT
+92 SENVSLVQDSTTGT

-130 TGTEVMSFEG
+130 TGTEVMAFEG

-154 ESRLID
+154 ESRLVD

-183 PVPEGAYSCTL
+183 PVPEGAYSCTV

-217 DYQQNRW
+217 DYRQNSW

-234 VYRAEA
+234 VYRADA

-252 LSDWVKLD
+252 LSDWVVLD
-260 VATGEETTDQIL
+260 VTTGEETTDRIL
-272 YNTQTGEQYTGFLQV
+272 YNVLTGEQCTGFLQV

-311 RGLIST
+311 RGLIAA

-331 TWHSGEGHGYE
+331 TWHSGEDHGYE
-342 LYDLETGAK
+342 LYDLETGTK
-351 TPLYDVDATDNTVA
+351 TPLYDVNATDNTVA
-365 VYALDGSTACI
+365 VYALDGSLRVYSKDNGKLLT
-376 PLMAQMLADTT
+376 DTT
-387 GMDLEE
+387 VEPVEHQQRVRMSNCGTGYVWLELQDNDRYE
-393 ARSSITVS
+393 
-401 TTAYA
+401 TTATRLYGPQGLVSDLTA
-406 LENFGLYDTTT
+406 LQGKYSYVNYLTTDPDGRPMFYGSRAAAGSAYGNVCDVLDADGKVVLHGLSSCTGYYSNS
-417 RMLVVYEA
+417 LNA
-425 PDYVKEEL
+425 LPDH
-433 QKANVELEQ
+433 
-442 KPIGVDALVFIV
+442 VF
-454 NEDNPV
+454 
-460 QALSQQQL
+460 A
-468 RDIYAGKITNWKD
+468 A
-481 VGGKDQEIVAFQRG
+481 QRG
-495 EDSGSQTLFKKLLI
+495 FYVGWMDTSGNWLYCQSIFSSATADDV
-509 QGGELMTP
+509 
-517 PSELA
+517 PS
-522 PAAMGELVD
+522 
-531 SIADYNNSANA
+531 Y
-542 IGFSVYYY
+542 
-550 IDQMYSKP
+550 
-558 GLRLLAV
+558 
-565 DGVTPSNDTLADGS
+565 
-579 YPLCNDFYAVIHPDA
+579 
-594 AADSPERRLYDWLD
+594 
-608 TDAGQDCIKKSGYVA
+608 GY
-623 VGPQTTVTI
+623 
-632 VD
+632 

>member
-48 DSGKPLYDPAVLNDS
+48 DSGKPLYDPAVLNDG
-63 RLRVLYCDSRSGSST
+63 RLRVLYCYGRAGSST

-87 HQSTR
+87 HQAAR
-92 SENVSLVEDSVTGT
+92 SENVSLVEDSATGI

-217 DYQQNRW
+217 DYQQNSW

-252 LSDWVKLD
+252 LSDWVELD

-272 YNTQTGEQYTGFLQV
+272 YNVLTGEQCTGFLQV

-311 RGLIST
+311 RGLIAT

-325 FPGYVV
+325 FPGYVI
-331 TWHSGEGHGYE
+331 TWHSGEDHGYE
-342 LYDLETGAK
+342 LYDLETGTK
-351 TPLYDVDATDNTVA
+351 TPLYDVDATDSTVA
-365 VYALDGSTACI
+365 VYALDGSLRVYSKDNGKLLT
-376 PLMAQMLADTT
+376 DTT
-387 GMDLEE
+387 VEPVEHQQRVRMSNCGTGYVWLELQDNDRYE
-393 ARSSITVS
+393 
-401 TTAYA
+401 TTATRLYGPQGLVSDLTA
-406 LENFGLYDTTT
+406 LQGKYSYVDYLTTDPDGRPMFCGSRSAVGSAYGNVCDVLDADGKVVLQGLASCAGYYSNS
-417 RMLVVYEA
+417 LNA
-425 PDYVKEEL
+425 LPDH
-433 QKANVELEQ
+433 
-442 KPIGVDALVFIV
+442 VF
-454 NEDNPV
+454 
-460 QALSQQQL
+460 A
-468 RDIYAGKITNWKD
+468 A
-481 VGGKDQEIVAFQRG
+481 QRG
-495 EDSGSQTLFKKLLI
+495 FYVGWMDTSGNWLYCQSIFSSATADD
-509 QGGELMTP
+509 E
-517 PSELA
+517 PS
-522 PAAMGELVD
+522 
-531 SIADYNNSANA
+531 Y
-542 IGFSVYYY
+542 
-550 IDQMYSKP
+550 
-558 GLRLLAV
+558 
-565 DGVTPSNDTLADGS
+565 
-579 YPLCNDFYAVIHPDA
+579 
-594 AADSPERRLYDWLD
+594 
-608 TDAGQDCIKKSGYVA
+608 GY
-623 VGPQTTVTI
+623 
-632 VD
+632 

>member
-48 DSGKPLYDPAVLNDS
+48 DSGKPLYDPAVLNDD
-63 RLRVLYCDSRSGSST
+63 RLRVLYCYDRAGSST

-87 HQSTR
+87 HQAAR
-92 SENVSLVEDSVTGT
+92 SENVSLVEDSATGI

-183 PVPEGAYSCTL
+183 LVPEGAYSCTV

-217 DYQQNRW
+217 DYQQNSW

-234 VYRAEA
+234 VYRADA

-252 LSDWVKLD
+252 LSDWVELD
-260 VATGEETTDQIL
+260 VATGEEITDQIL
-272 YNTQTGEQYTGFLQV
+272 YNVLTGEQCTGFLQV

-311 RGLIST
+311 RGLIAA

-331 TWHSGEGHGYE
+331 TWHSGEDHGYE
-342 LYDLETGAK
+342 LYDLETGTK
-351 TPLYDVDATDNTVA
+351 TPLYDVNATDNTVA
-365 VYALDGSTACI
+365 VYALDGSLRVYSTDNGK
-376 PLMAQMLADTT
+376 LLTDTT
-387 GMDLEE
+387 VEPVE
-393 ARSSITVS
+393 HQQRV
-401 TTAYA
+401 
-406 LENFGLYDTTT
+406 
-417 RMLVVYEA
+417 RM
-425 PDYVKEEL
+425 
-433 QKANVELEQ
+433 
-442 KPIGVDALVFIV
+442 
-454 NEDNPV
+454 
-460 QALSQQQL
+460 
-468 RDIYAGKITNWKD
+468 
-481 VGGKDQEIVAFQRG
+481 
-495 EDSGSQTLFKKLLI
+495 
-509 QGGELMTP
+509 
-517 PSELA
+517 
-522 PAAMGELVD
+522 
-531 SIADYNNSANA
+531 
-542 IGFSVYYY
+542 
-550 IDQMYSKP
+550 
-558 GLRLLAV
+558 
-565 DGVTPSNDTLADGS
+565 SNYG
-579 YPLCNDFYAVIHPDA
+579 
-594 AADSPERRLYDWLD
+594 
-608 TDAGQDCIKKSGYVA
+608 SGYVWLELQDNDRYETTA
-623 VGPQTTVTI
+623 TRLYGPQGLVSDLTALQGKYSYINYLTTDPDGRPMFYGSRAAAGSAYGNVYDVLDADGKVVLQGLSSCTGYYSNSLNALPDHVFAAQRGFYVGWMDTSGNWLYCQSI
-632 VD
+632 FSSATADDEPSYGY

>member
-48 DSGKPLYDPAVLNDS
+48 DSGKPLYDPAVLNDGH
-63 RLRVLYCDSRSGSST
+63 LRVLYCYGRSGSST
-78 TILCGSTPL
+78 TILCGNTPL
-87 HQSTR
+87 HQSVR
-92 SENVSLVEDSVTGT
+92 SENVSLVEDSTTGT

-183 PVPEGAYSCTL
+183 PVPEGAYSCTV

-217 DYQQNRW
+217 NYQQNSW

-234 VYRAEA
+234 AYRADA

-252 LSDWVKLD
+252 LSDWVELD
-260 VATGEETTDQIL
+260 VTTGEETTDQIL
-272 YNTQTGEQYTGFLQV
+272 YNILTGEQCTGFLQV
-287 YPGGLASFSTSDGR
+287 YPSGLASFSSGNGR

-311 RGLIST
+311 RGLIAA

-331 TWHSGEGHGYE
+331 TWHSGEDHGYE

-351 TPLYDVDATDNTVA
+351 TPLYDVNATDNTVA
-365 VYALDGSTACI
+365 VYALDGSLRVYSTDNGK
-376 PLMAQMLADTT
+376 LLTDTT
-387 GMDLEE
+387 VEPVE
-393 ARSSITVS
+393 HQQRV
-401 TTAYA
+401 
-406 LENFGLYDTTT
+406 
-417 RMLVVYEA
+417 RM
-425 PDYVKEEL
+425 
-433 QKANVELEQ
+433 
-442 KPIGVDALVFIV
+442 
-454 NEDNPV
+454 
-460 QALSQQQL
+460 
-468 RDIYAGKITNWKD
+468 
-481 VGGKDQEIVAFQRG
+481 
-495 EDSGSQTLFKKLLI
+495 
-509 QGGELMTP
+509 
-517 PSELA
+517 
-522 PAAMGELVD
+522 
-531 SIADYNNSANA
+531 
-542 IGFSVYYY
+542 
-550 IDQMYSKP
+550 
-558 GLRLLAV
+558 
-565 DGVTPSNDTLADGS
+565 SNYG
-579 YPLCNDFYAVIHPDA
+579 
-594 AADSPERRLYDWLD
+594 
-608 TDAGQDCIKKSGYVA
+608 SGYVWLKLQDNDRYETTATRLYGPQGLVSDLTALQGKYSYVNYLTTDPDGRPMFYGSRSA
-623 VGPQTTVTI
+623 VGSAYGNVCDVLDADGKVVLQGLASCAGYYSNSLNALPDHVFAAQRGFYVGWMDTSGNWLYCQSIFSSATA
-632 VD
+632 DDEPSYGY

>member
-1 MKRVVLRIGCGAVCA
+1 MKRVVLRIGCGAVCT

-48 DSGKPLYDPAVLNDS
+48 DSGKPLYDPAVLNDG

-92 SENVSLVEDSVTGT
+92 SENVSLVEDSATGT

-217 DYQQNRW
+217 DYQQNSW
-224 VVVQEKDGTP
+224 VVVQEKDGTT
-234 VYRAEA
+234 VYRADA

-252 LSDWVKLD
+252 LSDWVELD

-287 YPGGLASFSTSDGR
+287 YPGGLASFSTGDGR

-311 RGLIST
+311 RGLIAT

-331 TWHSGEGHGYE
+331 TWHSGEDHGYD

-351 TPLYDVDATDNTVA
+351 TPLCDVDATDSTVA
-365 VYALDGSTACI
+365 VYALDGSLRVYSKDNGKLLT
-376 PLMAQMLADTT
+376 DTT
-387 GMDLEE
+387 VEPVEHQQRVRMSNCGTGYVWLELQDNDRYE
-393 ARSSITVS
+393 
-401 TTAYA
+401 TTA
-406 LENFGLYDTTT
+406 T
-417 RMLVVYEA
+417 
-425 PDYVKEEL
+425 
-433 QKANVELEQ
+433 
-442 KPIGVDALVFIV
+442 
-454 NEDNPV
+454 
-460 QALSQQQL
+460 
-468 RDIYAGKITNWKD
+468 
-481 VGGKDQEIVAFQRG
+481 
-495 EDSGSQTLFKKLLI
+495 
-509 QGGELMTP
+509 
-517 PSELA
+517 
-522 PAAMGELVD
+522 
-531 SIADYNNSANA
+531 
-542 IGFSVYYY
+542 
-550 IDQMYSKP
+550 
-558 GLRLLAV
+558 
-565 DGVTPSNDTLADGS
+565 
-579 YPLCNDFYAVIHPDA
+579 
-594 AADSPERRLYDWLD
+594 RLYGPQGLVSDLTALQDKYSYVSYLTTDPDGRPMFYGSRAAVGSTYGSVCDVLD
-608 TDAGQDCIKKSGYVA
+608 TDGKVVLQGLSSCTGYYSNSLNALPDHVFAAQRGFYVGWMDTSGNWLYCQSIFSSA
-623 VGPQTTVTI
+623 TADDEPSYGY
-632 VD
+632 

>member
-1 MKRVVLRIGCGAVCA
+1 MKRVVLRIGCGAVCT

-48 DSGKPLYDPAVLNDS
+48 DNGKPLYDPAVLNDG
-63 RLRVLYCDSRSGSST
+63 RLRVLYYYGRSGSST

-87 HQSTR
+87 HQSAR
-92 SENVSLVEDSVTGT
+92 SENVSLVQDSATGT

-130 TGTEVMSFEG
+130 TGTEVLSFEG

-183 PVPEGAYSCTL
+183 PVPEGAYSCTV

-217 DYQQNRW
+217 DYQQNSW

-234 VYRAEA
+234 VYRADA

-252 LSDWVKLD
+252 LSDWVELD
-260 VATGEETTDQIL
+260 VTTGEETTDRIL
-272 YNTQTGEQYTGFLQV
+272 YNVLTGEQCTGFLQV

-311 RGLIST
+311 RGLIAA

-331 TWHSGEGHGYE
+331 TWHSGEDHGYE
-342 LYDLETGAK
+342 LYDLETGTK
-351 TPLYDVDATDNTVA
+351 TPLYDVNATDNTVA
-365 VYALDGSTACI
+365 VYALDGSLRVYSTDNGK
-376 PLMAQMLADTT
+376 LLTDTT
-387 GMDLEE
+387 VEPVE
-393 ARSSITVS
+393 HQQRV
-401 TTAYA
+401 
-406 LENFGLYDTTT
+406 
-417 RMLVVYEA
+417 RM
-425 PDYVKEEL
+425 
-433 QKANVELEQ
+433 
-442 KPIGVDALVFIV
+442 
-454 NEDNPV
+454 
-460 QALSQQQL
+460 
-468 RDIYAGKITNWKD
+468 
-481 VGGKDQEIVAFQRG
+481 
-495 EDSGSQTLFKKLLI
+495 
-509 QGGELMTP
+509 
-517 PSELA
+517 
-522 PAAMGELVD
+522 
-531 SIADYNNSANA
+531 
-542 IGFSVYYY
+542 
-550 IDQMYSKP
+550 
-558 GLRLLAV
+558 
-565 DGVTPSNDTLADGS
+565 SNCG
-579 YPLCNDFYAVIHPDA
+579 
-594 AADSPERRLYDWLD
+594 
-608 TDAGQDCIKKSGYVA
+608 SGYVWLELQDNDRYETTA
-623 VGPQTTVTI
+623 TRLYGPQGLVSDLTALQGKYSYINYLTTDPDGRPMFYGSRAAAGSAYGNVYDVLDADGKVVLQGLSSCTGYYSNSLNALPDHVFAAQRGFYVGWMDTSGNWLYCQSI
-632 VD
+632 FSSATADDEPSYGY

>member
-1 MKRVVLRIGCGAVCA
+1 MKRVVLRIGCGAVCT

-48 DSGKPLYDPAVLNDS
+48 DNGKPLYDPAVLNDS

-87 HQSTR
+87 HQSAR
-92 SENVSLVEDSVTGT
+92 SENVSLVEDSATGT

-183 PVPEGAYSCTL
+183 PVPEGAYSCTV

-203 YARPEGLDDYDWDT
+203 YARPEGLDDYDWYT
-217 DYQQNRW
+217 DYRQNSW

-234 VYRAEA
+234 VYRADA

-252 LSDWVKLD
+252 LSDWVVLD
-260 VATGEETTDQIL
+260 VTTGEETTDRIL
-272 YNTQTGEQYTGFLQV
+272 YNVLTGEQCTGFLQV

-311 RGLIST
+311 RGLIAA

-331 TWHSGEGHGYE
+331 TWHSGEDHGYE
-342 LYDLETGAK
+342 LYDLETGTK
-351 TPLYDVDATDNTVA
+351 TPLYDVNATDNTVA
-365 VYALDGSTACI
+365 VYALDGSLRVYSTDNGK
-376 PLMAQMLADTT
+376 LLTDTT
-387 GMDLEE
+387 VEPVE
-393 ARSSITVS
+393 HQQRV
-401 TTAYA
+401 
-406 LENFGLYDTTT
+406 
-417 RMLVVYEA
+417 RM
-425 PDYVKEEL
+425 
-433 QKANVELEQ
+433 
-442 KPIGVDALVFIV
+442 
-454 NEDNPV
+454 
-460 QALSQQQL
+460 
-468 RDIYAGKITNWKD
+468 
-481 VGGKDQEIVAFQRG
+481 
-495 EDSGSQTLFKKLLI
+495 
-509 QGGELMTP
+509 
-517 PSELA
+517 
-522 PAAMGELVD
+522 
-531 SIADYNNSANA
+531 
-542 IGFSVYYY
+542 
-550 IDQMYSKP
+550 
-558 GLRLLAV
+558 
-565 DGVTPSNDTLADGS
+565 SNYG
-579 YPLCNDFYAVIHPDA
+579 
-594 AADSPERRLYDWLD
+594 
-608 TDAGQDCIKKSGYVA
+608 SGYVWLKLQDNDRYETTATRLYGPQGLVSDLTALQGKYSYVNYLTTDPDGTPLFHGSRSA
-623 VGPQTTVTI
+623 VGSAYGNVCDELDADGKVVLQGLASCAGYYSNSLNALPDHVFAAQRGFYVGWMDTSGNWLYCQSIFSSATA
-632 VD
+632 DDEPSYGY